1 MEVYQTEEQQVE
13 AIKGYWKENGS
24 AIIAGL
30 VIGFSAFIGF
40 NVYKDNQFEQ
50 ELAVSESFQSV
61 IEQADADGAV
71 YKTAGDKFI
80 AENGESS
87 YASLT
92 ALALAKNAATHKDWT
107 EAEKY
112 LTSAINTAKD
122 EGVKAIATVRLARVQ
137 LQLAQADKALA
148 TINAQLPAS
157 FKASVEEIKGDAYLQ
172 QDKKDLARNAYQAA
186 SDIEGQAANQVLKMK
201 LNDLTQA
208 VDLSSP
214 LTTPV
219 NLPVNK

>member
-1 MEVYQTEEQQVE
+1 VEVYQTEEQQVE

-112 LTSAINTAKD
+112 LISAINTAKD
-122 EGVKAIATVRLARVQ
+122 EGVKAIATLRLARVQ
-137 LQLAQADKALA
+137 LQLTQADKALA
-148 TINAQLPAS
+148 TINTPLPAS
-157 FKASVEEIKGDAYLQ
+157 FKAAVEEIKGDAYLL
-172 QDKKDLARNAYQAA
+172 QDKKDLARSAYQAA
-186 SDIEGQAANQVLKMK
+186 SDIEGQAGNQVLKMK
-201 LNDLTQA
+201 LNDLTQV

-219 NLPVNK
+219 NK